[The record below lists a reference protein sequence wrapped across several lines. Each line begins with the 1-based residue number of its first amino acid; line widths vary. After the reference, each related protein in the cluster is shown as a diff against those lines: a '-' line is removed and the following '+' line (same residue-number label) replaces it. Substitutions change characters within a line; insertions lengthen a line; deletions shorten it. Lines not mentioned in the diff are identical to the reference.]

1 VTVEFDGRRR
11 RGACHRESIVRRQA
25 GAAVLLKAT
34 DKLGAWLRPAG
45 VRELIL
51 KRCAWHWLHR
61 LAFTGVAKWRP
72 LWPPRL
78 SDGMC
83 PWCARQALKGLEFP
97 GRRTA

>member
-1 VTVEFDGRRR
+1 M
-11 RGACHRESIVRRQA
+11 
-25 GAAVLLKAT
+25 LKAT

-61 LAFTGVAKWRP
+61 LAFTGVARWRP

-83 PWCARQALKGLEFP
+83 PWCARQALKGLELR